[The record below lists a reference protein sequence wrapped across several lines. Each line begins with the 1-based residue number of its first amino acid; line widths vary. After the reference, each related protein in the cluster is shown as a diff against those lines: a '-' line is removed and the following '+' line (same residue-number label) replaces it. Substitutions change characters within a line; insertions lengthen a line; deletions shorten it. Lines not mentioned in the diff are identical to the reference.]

1 MCIRVRYAA
10 VSRLANSGD
19 VVLTSEAISPH
30 SALKMYT
37 LGSATVNF
45 QENEKGS
52 ITVGK
57 IADLALLDDNPI
69 LSKPEHIPNIKV
81 MMTIVRGE
89 VAWRHE
95 SFIQFVD

>member
-1 MCIRVRYAA
+1 M
-10 VSRLANSGD
+10 ANSGD
-19 VVLTSEAISPH
+19 VVLPSEAISPH

-69 LSKPEHIPNIKV
+69 LSKTEHIPNIKV

-95 SFIQFVD
+95 SFIPFVD